1 MNKYLLGENEFDKF
15 YDLYLY
21 SFNRQ
26 DSSQRKRVFK
36 ERYDHSLSYGIMN
49 GSKLGSGLFSIPFEV
64 NFHGVDY
71 KMNGIGDVMSAPEFG
86 GQGGAGKLMNEAL
99 FDMYKNHVTLSY
111 LAPFSFGYYRR
122 FGFEQV
128 FDHTQVEIKSESLP
142 RIKNAEHGH
151 VERISI
157 KGIPDEL
164 KKMYLDHNDLGGVN
178 RSKWW
183 WNHMLDKHSD
193 YQAALAY
200 DDDDVLIGYLIYYNQ
215 DQTFYIHEWINL
227 NPLSRQ
233 LLAKF
238 VIKHQSIFSKFVYE
252 SPNPDFKSDILDD
265 PYTTNLTVTPY
276 MMARIVN
283 LGDFLQ
289 RYPIQVNS
297 LEKIYFRVKDTLEW
311 NDHTWALEIN
321 DGKVKLSDAD
331 GEGADLELTIQT
343 LTKAM
348 FGYRNLNSLA
358 DYGAVKGDLSK
369 INSLSKVFVSERP
382 QLIDYF

>member
-151 VERISI
+151 VER
-157 KGIPDEL
+157 
-164 KKMYLDHNDLGGVN
+164 
-178 RSKWW
+178 
-183 WNHMLDKHSD
+183 
-193 YQAALAY
+193 
-200 DDDDVLIGYLIYYNQ
+200 
-215 DQTFYIHEWINL
+215 
-227 NPLSRQ
+227 
-233 LLAKF
+233 
-238 VIKHQSIFSKFVYE
+238 
-252 SPNPDFKSDILDD
+252 
-265 PYTTNLTVTPY
+265 
-276 MMARIVN
+276 
-283 LGDFLQ
+283 
-289 RYPIQVNS
+289 
-297 LEKIYFRVKDTLEW
+297 
-311 NDHTWALEIN
+311 
-321 DGKVKLSDAD
+321 
-331 GEGADLELTIQT
+331 
-343 LTKAM
+343 
-348 FGYRNLNSLA
+348 
-358 DYGAVKGDLSK
+358 
-369 INSLSKVFVSERP
+369 
-382 QLIDYF
+382 